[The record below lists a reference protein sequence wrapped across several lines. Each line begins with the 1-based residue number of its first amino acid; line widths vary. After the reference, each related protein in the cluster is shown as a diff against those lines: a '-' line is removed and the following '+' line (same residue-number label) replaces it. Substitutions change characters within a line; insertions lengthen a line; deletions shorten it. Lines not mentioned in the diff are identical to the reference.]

1 MLANLTIEECEM
13 KHLLAATAVIEVGAG
28 LALLAAPAVVVQLLL
43 GADISGEAIPL
54 GRLAGVALLALG
66 IACWLAYGDAEGR
79 AARGLIVGMLVYN
92 FGAAGILAV
101 AGSQS
106 QTNGIALWPAVVVH
120 AVMGIWCVLLLARK
134 SAQPAEIL

>member
-1 MLANLTIEECEM
+1 M
-13 KHLLAATAVIEVGAG
+13 KHLLAVTSLIEVGAG
-28 LALLAAPAVVVQLLL
+28 LALLAAPAVVVLLLL
-43 GADISGEAIPL
+43 GSHLGGEAMPL
-54 GRLAGVALLALG
+54 GRLTGVALLALG
-66 IACWLAYGDAEGR
+66 IACWFARGNAGSR
-79 AARGLIVGMLVYN
+79 AARALVVGMLVYN